1 MHASDPVVYMS
12 ALNFSV
18 VWAFTTEEGRLFH
31 CELVLGKKSFSRHLC
46 MRGTYD
52 TVNC

>member
-12 ALNFSV
+12 ALNSSV

-31 CELVLGKKSFSRHLC
+31 CELILGKRVF
-46 MRGTYD
+46 RGIC
-52 TVNC
+52 VCGVPMIL